1 MNEYKEKKMSYGFY
15 NGKCMTYNP
24 VQFTEQGA
32 QILWTYPDGSSRVR
46 AAARGWLLG
55 EADDFKESGQY
66 DIVLPEEGIVSVHWD
81 HLQPI
86 IVPTV

>member
-1 MNEYKEKKMSYGFY
+1 MSEYKEKKMSYGFY
-15 NGKCMTYNP
+15 GDFMTYNP

>member
-1 MNEYKEKKMSYGFY
+1 MNELRRKKMSYGFY
-15 NGKCMTYNP
+15 SSESMTYNP

-32 QILWTYPDGSSRVR
+32 QILWKHPACGTCTQ
-46 AAARGWLLG
+46 AWLLG

-66 DIVLPEEGIVSVHWD
+66 DIVVPEDGVVSVHWD